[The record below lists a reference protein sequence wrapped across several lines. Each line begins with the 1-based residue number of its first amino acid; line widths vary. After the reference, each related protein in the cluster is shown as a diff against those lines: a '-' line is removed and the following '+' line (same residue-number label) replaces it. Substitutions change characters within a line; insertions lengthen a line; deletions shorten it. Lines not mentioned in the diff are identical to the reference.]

1 MSNWEQTHRR
11 YDLVYAVADAI
22 ALRGPEVI
30 DEWHDEI
37 DEVFD
42 DVAGFLRDV
51 QRRWYTAVD
60 AYLDAVLEEQPADVE
75 AAVAEIL
82 GRVST
87 TDRALRI
94 VLDAF
99 ADHPALAEGDAQH
112 RWSLLA
118 VTGVDQDK
126 LVPPAQEQRQAACR
140 VRAAARRALSE
151 MRRVTE
157 SA

>member
-11 YDLVYAVADAI
+11 YDLAHAVADAI

-30 DEWHDEI
+30 DEWRDEI
-37 DEVFD
+37 DEVFGD
-42 DVAGFLRDV
+42 IAGFLRDV

-75 AAVAEIL
+75 GAVAEIL
-82 GRVST
+82 GTVST
-87 TDRALRI
+87 TDRSLRA

-99 ADHPALAEGDAQH
+99 PGHPALAEGDAHH

-118 VTGVDQDK
+118 LTGVDQDK
-126 LVPPAQEQRQAACR
+126 LVPPAPEQRQAACR
-140 VRAAARRALSE
+140 VSAAARRAVSG
-151 MRRVTE
+151 MRRATE